1 MKPLFLQMNINEYPF
16 SWLIP
21 FPLDPRFNVPRH
33 DFKSFV
39 LPLTCLSDHIL
50 DLHLANLD

>member
-16 SWLIP
+16 SWLIT
-21 FPLDPRFNVPRH
+21 FPLDPCFNVPRH